1 MKRFGFRRAVIAAT
15 LAMTGVGAV
24 SQAAP
29 ALAEAPM
36 EFGMKVGETVPAIEG
51 TTQDGRPA
59 DFASLKGEH
68 GMVLAFFRSADWCPF
83 CKKQLEDL
91 NTVAPQLAAAGYPLV
106 ALSYDPVETLKRFSE
121 KKALTYTL
129 LSDPDSKVIDAF
141 GVRNEE
147 VLGNKR
153 FNGIPHPVIYV
164 ISDTGVIE
172 ARFFE
177 RNYRNRPPASS
188 VLEAVSALNQ

>member
-1 MKRFGFRRAVIAAT
+1 MIAAT

-59 DFASLKGEH
+59 DFASLNGEH

-129 LSDPDSKVIDAF
+129 LSDPDSKSH
-141 GVRNEE
+141 R
-147 VLGNKR
+147 R
-153 FNGIPHPVIYV
+153 FRRPQRG
-164 ISDTGVIE
+164 S
-172 ARFFE
+172 ARQQALQ
-177 RNYRNRPPASS
+177 RHSPPGHLRHLRYRRDRGAIF
-188 VLEAVSALNQ
+188 